1 MGIVAKTLFKYKVML
16 KQLILLFILT
26 LPLAANATF
35 KPHSDAVTAKRLL
48 SEHDKFAK
56 QYQTF
61 SPTPQDV
68 VLMQKLAGKEL
79 IVLLGSWCHD
89 SAREVPR
96 LIKLLDESKVELSKI
111 TFVTVGYDKRD
122 EAGIA
127 LAHDLQYTPTFIIKH
142 NGVEVNRVVEKPS
155 GTLAQDLT
163 LGL

>member
-48 SEHDKFAK
+48 SDHDKFAK
-56 QYQTF
+56 QYQAF

-68 VLMQKLAGKEL
+68 ALMQKLAGKEVL
-79 IVLLGSWCHD
+79 VLLGTWCHD
-89 SAREVPR
+89 SAREVP
-96 LIKLLDESKVELSKI
+96 LFIKLLDESKVELSKI

>member
-1 MGIVAKTLFKYKVML
+1 MF
-16 KQLILLFILT
+16 KQLILLLMLS
-26 LPLAANATF
+26 LPLAVNATL
-35 KPHSDAVTAKRLL
+35 KPHSDAISAKRLL

-68 VLMQKLAGKEL
+68 ALMQKLAGKEVL
-79 IVLLGSWCHD
+79 VLLGTWCHD
-89 SAREVPR
+89 S
-96 LIKLLDESKVELSKI
+96 KVKLSKI

-127 LAHDLQYTPTFIIKH
+127 LAHDLQYTPTFIVKH

-155 GTLAQDLT
+155 GTLAQGLT

>member
-1 MGIVAKTLFKYKVML
+1 ML

-26 LPLAANATF
+26 LPPAVNATL
-35 KPHSDAVTAKRLL
+35 KLHSDAVTAERLL
-48 SEHDKFAK
+48 SDHDKFAK
-56 QYQTF
+56 QYQAF

-68 VLMQKLAGKEL
+68 ALMQKLAGKEVL
-79 IVLLGSWCHD
+79 VLLGTWCHD

-96 LIKLLDESKVELSKI
+96 LIKLLDESQVELSKI
-111 TFVTVGYDKRD
+111 TFVTVDYDKRD

-127 LAHDLQYTPTFIIKH
+127 LAHDLQYTPTFIVKH
-142 NGVEVNRVVEKPS
+142 KGVEVNRVVEKPS

>member
-1 MGIVAKTLFKYKVML
+1 ML

-26 LPLAANATF
+26 LPLAVNATL
-35 KPHSDAVTAKRLL
+35 KLHSDAVTAERLL
-48 SEHDKFAK
+48 SDHDKFAK
-56 QYQTF
+56 QYQAF

-68 VLMQKLAGKEL
+68 ALMQKLAGKEVL
-79 IVLLGSWCHD
+79 VLLGTWCHD

-96 LIKLLDESKVELSKI
+96 LIKLLDESKVKLSKI

-142 NGVEVNRVVEKPS
+142 NGVEVNRVVENPS

>member
-1 MGIVAKTLFKYKVML
+1 ML

-26 LPLAANATF
+26 LPLAANATS

-48 SEHDKFAK
+48 SDHDKFAK
-56 QYQTF
+56 QYQAF
-61 SPTPQDV
+61 SPSLPDV
-68 VLMQKLAGKEL
+68 ALMQKLAGKEVL
-79 IVLLGSWCHD
+79 VLLGSWCHD

-111 TFVTVGYDKRD
+111 TFVTVDYDKRD

-127 LAHDLQYTPTFIIKH
+127 LAHDLQYTPTFIVKH
-142 NGVEVNRVVEKPS
+142 NGVEINRVVEKPS

>member
-1 MGIVAKTLFKYKVML
+1 
-16 KQLILLFILT
+16 
-26 LPLAANATF
+26 
-35 KPHSDAVTAKRLL
+35 
-48 SEHDKFAK
+48 
-56 QYQTF
+56 
-61 SPTPQDV
+61 
-68 VLMQKLAGKEL
+68 MQKLAGKEVL
-79 IVLLGSWCHD
+79 VLLGTWCHD

-96 LIKLLDESKVELSKI
+96 LIKLLDESKVKLSKI

-127 LAHDLQYTPTFIIKH
+127 LAHDLQYTPTFIVKH

>member
-1 MGIVAKTLFKYKVML
+1 MGIVTKTLLKYKIMF
-16 KQLILLFILT
+16 KQLIFLLMLS
-26 LPLAANATF
+26 LPLAVNATL
-35 KPHSDAVTAKRLL
+35 KPHSDAITAKRLL

-68 VLMQKLAGKEL
+68 ALMQKLAGKEVL
-79 IVLLGSWCHD
+79 VLLGTWCHD

-96 LIKLLDESKVELSKI
+96 LIKLLDESKVKLSKI

-127 LAHDLQYTPTFIIKH
+127 LAHDLQYTPTFIVKH

-155 GTLAQDLT
+155 DTLAQDLT

>member
-1 MGIVAKTLFKYKVML
+1 ML

-48 SEHDKFAK
+48 SDHDKFAK
-56 QYQTF
+56 QYQAF
-61 SPTPQDV
+61 SPSLPDV
-68 VLMQKLAGKEL
+68 ALMQKLAGKEL
-79 IVLLGSWCHD
+79 LVLLGSWCHD

-96 LIKLLDESKVELSKI
+96 LIKLLDESQVELSKI

-127 LAHDLQYTPTFIIKH
+127 LAHNLQYTPTFIVKH
-142 NGVEVNRVVEKPS
+142 NGVEINRVVEKPNS
-155 GTLAQDLT
+155 TLAQDLT

>member
-1 MGIVAKTLFKYKVML
+1 ML

-26 LPLAANATF
+26 LPLAANATS

-48 SEHDKFAK
+48 SDHDKFAK
-56 QYQTF
+56 QYQAF
-61 SPTPQDV
+61 SPSLPDV
-68 VLMQKLAGKEL
+68 ALMQKLAGKEVL
-79 IVLLGSWCHD
+79 VLLGTWCHD

-96 LIKLLDESKVELSKI
+96 LIKLLDESQVELSKI
-111 TFVTVGYDKRD
+111 TFVTVDYDKRD

-127 LAHDLQYTPTFIIKH
+127 LAHDLQYTPTFIVKH
-142 NGVEVNRVVEKPS
+142 NGVEINRVVEKPS

>member
-61 SPTPQDV
+61 SPTAQDV

-79 IVLLGSWCHD
+79 LVLLGSWCHD

>member
-1 MGIVAKTLFKYKVML
+1 ML

-26 LPLAANATF
+26 LPLAANATS

-48 SEHDKFAK
+48 SDHDKFAK
-56 QYQTF
+56 QYQAF
-61 SPTPQDV
+61 SPSLPDV
-68 VLMQKLAGKEL
+68 ALMQKLAGKE
-79 IVLLGSWCHD
+79 VLVILGSWCHD

-127 LAHDLQYTPTFIIKH
+127 LAHDLQYTPTFIVKH
-142 NGVEVNRVVEKPS
+142 NGVEINRVVEKPS